1 MQDRGREVGVGKKGQ
16 RYKLNQHAGW
26 SAIAIEGDKRRL
38 DGKGGERGRL
48 RQAVMIKTSTD
59 TGQV

>member
-1 MQDRGREVGVGKKGQ
+1 MGVGKKGQ

-48 RQAVMIKTSTD
+48 RLAALIKTSSD

>member
-1 MQDRGREVGVGKKGQ
+1 MQDGGREVGVGKKGQ

-48 RQAVMIKTSTD
+48 RLAALIKTSSD
-59 TGQV
+59 TGRV